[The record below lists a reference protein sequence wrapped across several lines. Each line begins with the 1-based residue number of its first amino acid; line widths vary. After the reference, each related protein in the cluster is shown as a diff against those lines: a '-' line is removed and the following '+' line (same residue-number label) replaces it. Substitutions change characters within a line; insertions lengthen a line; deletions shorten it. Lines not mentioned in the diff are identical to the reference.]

1 VEIFDAFRDALY
13 SVLKFFQ
20 NATEPVLGGQSF
32 WFSIVLLTISVRLV
46 LIPLTVKQV
55 RSTRVMQELQPE
67 LKKLQAKYKNDKQK
81 LQEELMKLYRERGF
95 NPLAGCWPLAAQL
108 PFFWALYRVIY
119 SKNIGGAPNILLGK
133 TFFGVP
139 LEDRWSTLSG
149 WGEKLASGPGL
160 TILFLIIAMAVT
172 TYISQR
178 QLMAKQ
184 ATEVNPQQ
192 QMLLR
197 LMPLLFVIF
206 AVNVPLAVV
215 LYWVTTNLWSMGQQ
229 WVLLRNYQSPAA
241 AAAPAATGTAA
252 TDGQG
257 QTRKGLGA
265 LAAFRSLVQPSEAS
279 KPRQQQSTAK
289 NGSGGAGSG
298 KSRSAPPRGQQS
310 RRQQPRAR
318 QGGARQPGTQQ
329 PRAQQ
334 AGGQEAGGQQPRAQQ
349 AGGQEAGGQQPRA
362 QQAGGQEAGGQQP
375 RAQQAGGQQAGGA
388 AKEGGEAR
396 SRQAGRP
403 GAGGGRKPGSG
414 GRPTGRGKSGGQ
426 QRRSKR

>member
-1 VEIFDAFRDALY
+1 MEILDAFRDALY
-13 SVLKFFQ
+13 AVLKFFQ
-20 NATEPVLGGQSF
+20 HATEPVLGGQSY
-32 WFSIVLLTISVRLV
+32 WFSIVLLTISVRIV

-119 SKNIGGAPNILLGK
+119 SKDIAGAPNILLGK

-139 LEDRWSTLSG
+139 LEDRWSALSG

-197 LMPLLFVIF
+197 IMPLLFVVF
-206 AVNVPLAVV
+206 AINVPLAVV

-229 WVLLRNYQSPAA
+229 WVLLRNYQPAGA
-241 AAAPAATGTAA
+241 ATAATGAAA
-252 TDGQG
+252 TDGQA
-257 QTRKGLGA
+257 QPRKGLGA
-265 LAAFRSLVQPSEAS
+265 LAAFRSLVQPAEAP
-279 KPRQQQSTAK
+279 KPRQQQGTAK

-298 KSRSAPPRGQQS
+298 RNRSAPPR
-310 RRQQPRAR
+310 RQQPRRR
-318 QGGARQPGTQQ
+318 QQQ
-329 PRAQQ
+329 
-334 AGGQEAGGQQPRAQQ
+334 
-349 AGGQEAGGQQPRA
+349 
-362 QQAGGQEAGGQQP
+362 
-375 RAQQAGGQQAGGA
+375 RAQQAGGQQPPAQQARGQQAGGQQPPAQEPRAQPPAQQAGGA
-388 AKEGGEAR
+388 AREGGEAR

-414 GRPTGRGKSGGQ
+414 GRPTGKGKSGGQ

>member
-1 VEIFDAFRDALY
+1 L
-13 SVLKFFQ
+13 
-20 NATEPVLGGQSF
+20 TEPVLGGQSF
-32 WFSIVLLTISVRLV
+32 WFSIVLLTISVRIV

-119 SKNIGGAPNILLGK
+119 SQKIHGEPNILLGK

-139 LEDRWSTLSG
+139 LEDRWSALAG
-149 WGEKLASGPGL
+149 WGDKLGSAAGL
-160 TILFLIIAMAVT
+160 TILGLIIAMAVT

-184 ATEVNPQQ
+184 SADVNPQQ

-197 LMPLLFVIF
+197 IMPLLFVVF
-206 AVNVPLAVV
+206 AINVPLAVV

-229 WVLLRNYQSPAA
+229 WVLLRNYQPPAA
-241 AAAPAATGTAA
+241 AAAKATTGAGSS
-252 TDGQG
+252 DGQA
-257 QTRKGLGA
+257 QNRKPAGA
-265 LAAFRSLVQPSEAS
+265 LGAFRSLIQPTPTQPA
-279 KPRQQQSTAK
+279 KPRQQGGTK
-289 NGSGGAGSG
+289 NGSPGAGST
-298 KSRSAPPRGQQS
+298 RSKNAPPR
-310 RRQQPRAR
+310 
-318 QGGARQPGTQQ
+318 
-329 PRAQQ
+329 
-334 AGGQEAGGQQPRAQQ
+334 
-349 AGGQEAGGQQPRA
+349 
-362 QQAGGQEAGGQQP
+362 
-375 RAQQAGGQQAGGA
+375 GQQAGGA

-396 SRQAGRP
+396 SRQAGRS
-403 GAGGGRKPGSG
+403 GSGGGRKSGSG
-414 GRPTGRGKSGGQ
+414 GRPTGKGKSGGQ